1 MNKSATTYVEKVWYH
16 SVCLTLPVPV
26 RDVLLLRS
34 SKTLS
39 LVDVHP
45 KPVWLKMPPFPSPMM
60 FLFVYSEPVSD
71 RLTQN

>member
-26 RDVLLLRS
+26 SAVLLLRS

-45 KPVWLKMPPFPSPMM
+45 PFPSPMV